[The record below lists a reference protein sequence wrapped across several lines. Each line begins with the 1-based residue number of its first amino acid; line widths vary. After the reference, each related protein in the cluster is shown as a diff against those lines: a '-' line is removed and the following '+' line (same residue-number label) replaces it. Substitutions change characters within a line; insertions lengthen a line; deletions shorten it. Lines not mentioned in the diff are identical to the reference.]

1 VLRRRLDGYHDFGTG
16 VICVN
21 NTKSARPLSKT
32 ASRPAQTVACLNT
45 HTPSLSGCQDAKA
58 YFAADCLC
66 FGLFHFVPV
75 DSCPFIGGYEVVAIQ
90 IYSQKSNAW
99 RDAYNPLR
107 GMSLPKVISLLDAG
121 ERGQYADLQWF
132 YHYMERSDAMVFSVM
147 QRRRAA
153 LLSCDWDIKQVS
165 GDRVQGSGKVDQ
177 ALADEQAAMLREAYD
192 RIENL
197 RDAVAFL
204 FSGFF
209 RGFAHLEKHY
219 SESGLIQRLEPVE
232 QWFWVRDGMYGA
244 WEYNQNAVSG
254 RYRGLPIEPE
264 NFVILDTVALNRLL
278 SVLYMGRTL
287 TLKDWDSFLEVY
299 GIPSVFLVGPPN
311 TPEAKEEEYQRIA
324 EQLIADGRG
333 YLPNGSDIKYV
344 NGGGNRPPFRERIEY
359 LDRQIT
365 LVATGGL
372 LTMLTQAGS
381 GTLAGDAHTETFM
394 QIARGDALTV
404 SEVLQEHVDGPLL
417 AEFFPGEPV
426 LAYFEFAPGVS
437 DQSSRVVDDA
447 LKLAQ
452 AGYAVDPGELSEKT
466 GYRVERSAATKA
478 TAIRDTSQQMR
489 RA

>member
-1 VLRRRLDGYHDFGTG
+1 LQEGIGRNGCIERIEIGFAEGYTAGRE
-16 VICVN
+16 VN
-21 NTKSARPLSKT
+21 
-32 ASRPAQTVACLNT
+32 
-45 HTPSLSGCQDAKA
+45 
-58 YFAADCLC
+58 
-66 FGLFHFVPV
+66 
-75 DSCPFIGGYEVVAIQ
+75 VAIQ

-107 GMSLPKVISLLDAG
+107 GMTLPKLLALLDAG

-165 GDRVQGSGKVDQ
+165 GEAATIDQG
-177 ALADEQAAMLREAYD
+177 LADEQVAFLREAYD

-209 RGFAHLEKHY
+209 RGYAHMEKHY
-219 SESGLIQRLEPVE
+219 AESGMIQRLEPVE
-232 QWFWVRDGMYGA
+232 QWFWVRDGMYGP

-254 RYRGLPIEPE
+254 RNRGLSIDPGD
-264 NFVILDTVALNRLL
+264 FVILDTVALNRLL
-278 SVLYMGRTL
+278 AVLYLGRTL

-311 TPEAKEEEYQRIA
+311 TPEAKEEEYQRIT

-333 YLPNGSDIKYV
+333 YLPYGSDIKYV

-372 LTMLTQAGS
+372 LTMLTQSGS
-381 GTLAGDAHTETFM
+381 GTLAGEAHTETFM

-404 SEVLQEHVDGPLL
+404 SEVFQKHLDTPLL
-417 AEFFPGEPV
+417 AEFFPGQPV
-426 LAYFEFAPGVS
+426 LAYFEFAPPAGNEV
-437 DQSSRVVDDA
+437 SRVIEDA
-447 LKLAQ
+447 ALLAK
-452 AGYAVDPGELSEKT
+452 AGVRMDPEELSEKT
-466 GYRVERSAATKA
+466 GYRLKSVNSDK
-478 TAIRDTSQQMR
+478 TA
-489 RA
+489 